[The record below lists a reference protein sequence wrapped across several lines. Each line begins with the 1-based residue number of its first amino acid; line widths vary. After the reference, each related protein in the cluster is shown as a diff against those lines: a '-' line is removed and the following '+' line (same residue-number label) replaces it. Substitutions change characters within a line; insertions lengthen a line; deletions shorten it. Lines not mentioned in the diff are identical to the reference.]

1 MAIQCMVDRH
11 HEDANRVMRE
21 IFAEARADLVATLAS
36 DSGSR
41 AGEGGIPPTGS
52 PAPQVQESV
61 EQTIDRLLR
70 EK

>member
-36 DSGSR
+36 QSGIR
-41 AGEGGIPPTGS
+41 AGEDGLPPTAS
-52 PAPQVQESV
+52 PTPQVPESV
-61 EQTIDRLLR
+61 EQTIDRIL
-70 EK
+70 EGK